1 MSLVPQA
8 LLDFELPAAPQ
19 RIDELRAA
27 VVGAEAVR
35 VHAPAGRF
43 LLLYSE
49 GALALAFEA
58 TLFDLLAEA
67 RYPAPRPRRAKGG
80 SLIARLDRP
89 GGAAAAACYV
99 WPSGEEIAP
108 ATASVPQLIE
118 VGRLLARLHQLGET
132 HPASVTDPCET
143 TGLLS
148 RLRDG
153 S

>member
-1 MSLVPQA
+1 MSLLAQA
-8 LLDFELPAAPQ
+8 LQEFDLPAAPQ
-19 RIDELRAA
+19 RMDELPSALL
-27 VVGAEAVR
+27 GAEVR
-35 VHAPAGRF
+35 KVHAPAGRF

-118 VGRLLARLHQLGET
+118 VGRLLARL
-132 HPASVTDPCET
+132 
-143 TGLLS
+143 
-148 RLRDG
+148 
-153 S
+153 